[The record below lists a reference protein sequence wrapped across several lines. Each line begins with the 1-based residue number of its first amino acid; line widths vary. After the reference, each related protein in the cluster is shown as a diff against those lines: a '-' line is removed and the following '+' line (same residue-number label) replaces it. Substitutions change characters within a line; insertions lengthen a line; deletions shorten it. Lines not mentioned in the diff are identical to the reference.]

1 MPAPHRYSINAGTY
15 CTFQSIMYNE
25 HITPTHYYIRHNI
38 NTFSTASAYLHHQK
52 QKKRQEQH
60 KRPKKTG
67 VNEVNITKDIHFSMK
82 YQFKFNGGEKFK
94 IYLASI
100 TPSLE
105 MH

>member
-1 MPAPHRYSINAGTY
+1 
-15 CTFQSIMYNE
+15 MYNE

-38 NTFSTASAYLHHQK
+38 NTFSTASAYLHVKK
-52 QKKRQEQH
+52 QNNSKNMKKSE
-60 KRPKKTG
+60 KKTG
-67 VNEVNITKDIHFSMK
+67 VNEVNIPKDIHFSMK